1 MSSTRFPRAL
11 HALTFL
17 LLATAVAGCGDSTAP
32 KSGAR
37 ITPELVR
44 LKAGSG
50 GPSAAMVAAAASW
63 ALEGVDGDAKFA
75 TTDLQITSLKLP
87 ITEIY
92 LLNTATP
99 HSHHAPVYTC
109 SDGDC
114 LVELATSSFERDLLQ
129 SSSVTVPV
137 GVYDA
142 IQFGY
147 CRAGQTNHVVYLTA
161 SVNLGG
167 TVYYTRAD
175 GSLATEAPAQP
186 AAITL
191 NGCATQSTMP
201 YPVIVTDN
209 GVVQLPPEGEDG
221 VDDETVIPVGDAA
234 LRLYFTTEDIAWA
247 AMGATHSLWF
257 PGWCA
262 LPLAE
267 ADAGT
272 PYACVGYPVV
282 AAFLG
287 RETIP
292 TVERYSTNIATS
304 LTLFTDDDAVYGG
317 YLRRFLRSAADV
329 EVEHLSATGALFGVS
344 SNGDGSLNLRGH
356 IADFGPEWA
365 FPAFRR
371 ESHSGV
377 YRNHDQIDRAYTATR
392 LP

>member
-1 MSSTRFPRAL
+1 
-11 HALTFL
+11 
-17 LLATAVAGCGDSTAP
+17 
-32 KSGAR
+32 
-37 ITPELVR
+37 
-44 LKAGSG
+44 
-50 GPSAAMVAAAASW
+50 MVAAAASW

-75 TTDLQITSLKLP
+75 TTDLQIESLKMP

-92 LLNTATP
+92 LFNTVTP
-99 HSHHAPVYTC
+99 QSHHAPVYTC
-109 SDGDC
+109 TDGDC
-114 LVELATSSFERDLLQ
+114 LIELASSSFETDLLQ

-142 IQFGY
+142 IQFSY
-147 CRAGQTNHVVYLTA
+147 CRAGQTDHVVYLKA
-161 SVNLGG
+161 SVNMGG
-167 TVYYTRAD
+167 TVYYTRKD
-175 GSLATEAPAQP
+175 GSLATEAPAEP

-191 NGCATQSTMP
+191 SGCGTESKMP
-201 YPVIVTDN
+201 YPVVVTDN
-209 GVVQLPPEGEDG
+209 GVVQMPPEGEDG
-221 VDDETVIPVGDAA
+221 VAEEPVIPVGDAS

-262 LPLAE
+262 LTLAE

-272 PYACVGYPVV
+272 PYVCVGYPVV

-292 TVERYSTNIATS
+292 DVERYSTNIATS

-329 EVEHLSATGALFGVS
+329 EVEHLSATGAIFGVS
-344 SNGDGSLNLRGH
+344 SNGDGSLNLHGH
-356 IADFGPEWA
+356 IADSGPEWA